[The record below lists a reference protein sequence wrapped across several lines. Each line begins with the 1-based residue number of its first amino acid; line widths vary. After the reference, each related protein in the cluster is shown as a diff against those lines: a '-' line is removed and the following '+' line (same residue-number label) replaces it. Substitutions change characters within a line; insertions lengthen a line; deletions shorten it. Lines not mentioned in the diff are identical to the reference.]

1 VPGLTLPARP
11 NDSAGP
17 LYYAIRVNAERF
29 GCSRDE
35 LQRRLR
41 ELNVFTRKYF
51 YPLCSDY
58 PCYRHLPSADP
69 SSLPVAR
76 KAADQ
81 VLCLPLHA
89 GVEPEQARTIG
100 LMIRAFAAPVIVA
113 AGLTAVNSI
122 G

>member
-1 VPGLTLPARP
+1 M
-11 NDSAGP
+11 
-17 LYYAIRVNAERF
+17 IRVDGDRF

-58 PCYRHLPSADP
+58 PCYRHLASAAPSA
-69 SSLPVAR
+69 LPVAR
-76 KAADQ
+76 EAAGQ

-89 GVEPEQARTIG
+89 GVAPEQAAAIG
-100 LMIRAFAAPVIVA
+100 LMIRSFAAEGIA
-113 AGLTAVNSI
+113 AGSMAAVSTL
-122 G
+122 